1 MLISRR
7 MSIIAYMKF
16 VFILPC
22 LMPTPI
28 RRQGSVTFWEGIA
41 SHRWLSL
48 PLGTRVEEICFKYS
62 SENQERHFLFFF
74 FFYFV
79 FMASPLC
86 SQVANMFLFLSQS
99 KNTAKGII
107 ISIFTKWQSA
117 KDCFISRSHFIKYS
131 ERETLRGVSSWVSG

>member
-1 MLISRR
+1 MNFNLFYILILHTLS
-7 MSIIAYMKF
+7 S
-16 VFILPC
+16 FIHA
-22 LMPTPI
+22 
-28 RRQGSVTFWEGIA
+28 FN
-41 SHRWLSL
+41 
-48 PLGTRVEEICFKYS
+48 LGTLVIFY
-62 SENQERHFLFFF
+62 FFF
-74 FFYFV
+74 L
-79 FMASPLC
+79 ASPLC